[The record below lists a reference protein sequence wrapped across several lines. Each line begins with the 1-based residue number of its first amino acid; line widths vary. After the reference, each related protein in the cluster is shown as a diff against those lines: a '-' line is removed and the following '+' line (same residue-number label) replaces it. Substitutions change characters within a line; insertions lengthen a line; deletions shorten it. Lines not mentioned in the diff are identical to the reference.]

1 MTKWT
6 ISQQALVRARGL
18 RTDGS
23 SPVKPTTVFK
33 PPALL
38 EGVAPADVV
47 LGMDNAMS
55 GVYNFANTNLCTQY
69 ESFLGFA
76 QLAQLAQKP
85 EFRIMSEK
93 VAEAMTRKWIEFNS
107 TSKGD
112 KTARI
117 KELTEL
123 MERYQI
129 RQLFEQCAFQDGIQ
143 GRVQL
148 FVDLG
153 QHDGEELGVPMFM
166 AKEKLLGKLRKFKLI
181 EAMYSYAIDYRAD
194 NPLADSFYNP
204 QSWYVMGQKVHSSRL
219 LLFVGRP
226 LPDLLKPAYAFGGMS
241 MSQLAIPYVE
251 NWLSTRQHV
260 NRLIRNFSITGIQTN
275 MAAVLAGETGDDILN
290 RAELYNL
297 LRDNQG
303 VFMLDK
309 DSEAMF
315 QHNTPL
321 STLDKLQAQSQEHM
335 SSISSIPLVVF
346 FGITPSGLNASS
358 EGEIR
363 TWYDYIKDRQE
374 KFFRPNLQ
382 KVIEIIQ
389 LAHWGEVDPEI
400 TFSFIDL
407 WQPNAVEV
415 EQARHQRAQTDQIY
429 FDMGVIAP
437 DDVRTQLST
446 DPDSGYT
453 GLPEIDL
460 SLLKPDDDEETEST
474 GEGDNPKADPTEPG
488 K

>member
-1 MTKWT
+1 MKWT
-6 ISQQALVRARGL
+6 ISNAALARAKGL
-18 RTDGS
+18 RTDSS
-23 SPVKPTTVFK
+23 SPVKPTALFK
-33 PPALL
+33 PPEILK
-38 EGVAPADVV
+38 GVAPADEV
-47 LGMDNAMS
+47 LAMDSQLAD
-55 GVYNFANTNLCTQY
+55 VYAFANTNMCTQY

-85 EFRIMSEK
+85 EFRLMSEK
-93 VAEAMTRKWIEFNS
+93 VAEAMTRKWIEFSS

-112 KTARI
+112 KTERI

-123 MERYQI
+123 MDRYQI
-129 RQLFEQCAFQDGIQ
+129 RQLFEQAAFQDGIQ

-153 QHDGEELGVPMFM
+153 EHAGEELQAPMFM
-166 AKEKLLGKLRKFKLI
+166 HEAKLKGKLRKFKLI
-181 EAMYSYAIDYRAD
+181 EAMYSYAVEYRAD
-194 NPLADSFYNP
+194 NPMADSFYNP

-226 LPDLLKPAYAFGGMS
+226 LPDMLKPAYAFGGMS
-241 MSQLAIPYVE
+241 MSQLALPYVE

-260 NRLIRNFSITGIQTN
+260 NRLIRNFSITGIKTN

-290 RAELYNL
+290 RAELYNV

-309 DSEAMF
+309 EQEDMF
-315 QHNTPL
+315 QHNVPL

-400 TFSFIDL
+400 TFNFIDL
-407 WQPNAVEV
+407 WQPNSVEV
-415 EQARHQRAQTDQIY
+415 EDTRKRRAETDQIY
-429 FDMGVIAP
+429 FDMGVIGA
-437 DDVRTQLST
+437 DEVRTQLSA

-453 GLPEIDL
+453 GLPEIDM
-460 SLLKPDDDEETEST
+460 SLLEPPDETEST
-474 GEGDNPKADPTEPG
+474 GEGDNPETDPSKPG
-488 K
+488 E